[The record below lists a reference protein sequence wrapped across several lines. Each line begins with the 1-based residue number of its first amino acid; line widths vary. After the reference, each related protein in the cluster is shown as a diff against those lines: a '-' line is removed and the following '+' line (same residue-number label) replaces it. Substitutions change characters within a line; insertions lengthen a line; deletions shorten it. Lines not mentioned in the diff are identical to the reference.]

1 MRRII
6 NGLFFL
12 MICIKLDAQL
22 LEKPFIIEYKSG
34 YLALT
39 DSLQVKLLTKPK
51 KYHPLKDYEIIVT
64 GDIAF
69 VNFIESARDKN
80 AKKLG
85 TNFRHDN
92 VYSDFSQQKE
102 YHQIQRHELDNRR
115 LLVERN
121 FPELQFDLYQDSVK
135 ILGYT
140 CYKAMPARNN
150 YFNAMVWYTP
160 QIPYPI
166 YKHGFTG
173 LPGAIL
179 AMESFSHG
187 IRYVSIASSIR
198 PESRIPKKPTKGYPI
213 SGKEYV
219 EMMNKAIPE
228 NVRAAF
234 TNQ

>member
-1 MRRII
+1 
-6 NGLFFL
+6 
-12 MICIKLDAQL
+12 MIFTKLDAQL
-22 LEKPFIIEYKSG
+22 LEKPFVIEYKSG

-39 DSLQVKLLTKPK
+39 DSLQVKLLIKPK

-92 VYSDFSQQKE
+92 VFSDFSLQKE
-102 YHQIQRHELDNRR
+102 YHQIQRHELNNQR

-121 FPELQFDLYQDSVK
+121 FPALQFDLYQDSVK

-150 YFNAMVWYTP
+150 YLNAVVWYTP

-166 YKHGFTG
+166 SKHGFTG

-198 PESRIPKKPTKGYPI
+198 PESRVPKKPTKGYPI
-213 SGKEYV
+213 TGKEYV
-219 EMMNKAIPE
+219 EMLNKVIPE
-228 NVRAAF
+228 SVRASF

>member
-1 MRRII
+1 MRRVIAW
-6 NGLFFL
+6 LFFL
-12 MICIKLDAQL
+12 MICTSVDAQRI
-22 LEKPFIIEYKSG
+22 EKPFVIEYKSG

-39 DSLQVKLLTKPK
+39 DSLQVQLLTMPK

-64 GDIAF
+64 GDVAF
-69 VNFIESARDKN
+69 VNFIESAKDKN

-92 VYSDFSQQKE
+92 IYSDFIQQKE
-102 YHQIQRHELDNRR
+102 YHQIQRHELNNQR

-121 FPELQFDLYQDSVK
+121 FPALQFDMYQDSIK

-140 CYKAMPARNN
+140 CYKAMPAKNN
-150 YFNAMVWYTP
+150 YLNAVVWYTP
-160 QIPYPI
+160 QIPYPVS
-166 YKHGFTG
+166 KHGFTG

-179 AMESFSHG
+179 AIESFSHG

-198 PESRIPKKPTKGYPI
+198 PESRIPTKPTKGYPI

-219 EMMNKAIPE
+219 EMMNKVIPE
-228 NVRAAF
+228 NIRASF
-234 TNQ
+234 INQ

>member
-12 MICIKLDAQL
+12 IICTKLDAQL
-22 LEKPFIIEYKSG
+22 LEKPFVIEYKSG

-39 DSLQVKLLTKPK
+39 DSLQVKLLTMPK

-69 VNFIESARDKN
+69 VNFFESKRDRN
-80 AKKLG
+80 AKKIG
-85 TNFRHDN
+85 ANFRN
-92 VYSDFSQQKE
+92 NNTYTDFNLQKE
-102 YHQIQRHELDNRR
+102 YHQIQRHELNNQR

-121 FPELQFDLYQDSVK
+121 FPALQFDMYQDSIK
-135 ILGYT
+135 ILGYI

-150 YFNAMVWYTP
+150 YSNAVVWYTP

-166 YKHGFTG
+166 SKHGFTG

-179 AMESFSHG
+179 AIESFSHG

-219 EMMNKAIPE
+219 EMMNKLIPE

>member
-121 FPELQFDLYQDSVK
+121 FPELQFDLYQDSIK

-140 CYKAMPARNN
+140 C
-150 YFNAMVWYTP
+150 
-160 QIPYPI
+160 
-166 YKHGFTG
+166 
-173 LPGAIL
+173 
-179 AMESFSHG
+179 
-187 IRYVSIASSIR
+187 
-198 PESRIPKKPTKGYPI
+198 
-213 SGKEYV
+213 
-219 EMMNKAIPE
+219 
-228 NVRAAF
+228 
-234 TNQ
+234 

>member
-39 DSLQVKLLTKPK
+39 DSLQVNLLTKPK
-51 KYHPLKDYEIIVT
+51 KYHPLKDFEIIVT

-69 VNFIESARDKN
+69 VNFFESTRDRN

-85 TNFRHDN
+85 ANFRN
-92 VYSDFSQQKE
+92 NNTYTDFSQQKE
-102 YHQIQRHELDNRR
+102 YHQIQRHELNNQR

-121 FPELQFDLYQDSVK
+121 FPALQFDMYQDSIK

-140 CYKAMPARNN
+140 CYKAMPAKNN
-150 YFNAMVWYTP
+150 YLNAVVWYTP
-160 QIPYPI
+160 QIPYPVS
-166 YKHGFTG
+166 KHGFTG

-179 AMESFSHG
+179 AIESFSHG

-198 PESRIPKKPTKGYPI
+198 PESRIPTKPTKGYPI

-219 EMMNKAIPE
+219 EMMNKVIPE
-228 NVRAAF
+228 NIRASF
-234 TNQ
+234 INQ

>member
-1 MRRII
+1 MRRVIDW
-6 NGLFFL
+6 LFFT
-12 MICIKLDAQL
+12 MICTSLDAQL
-22 LEKPFIIEYKSG
+22 LEKPFVIEYKSG

-39 DSLQVKLLTKPK
+39 DSLQVMLLTKPK
-51 KYHPLKDYEIIVT
+51 KYHPLKDYEIIVR

-69 VNFIESARDKN
+69 VHFFESARDKN

-85 TNFRHDN
+85 ANFRHDN
-92 VYSDFSQQKE
+92 IYSDFNLQKE
-102 YHQIQRHELDNRR
+102 YHQIQRHELGNQR

-121 FPELQFDLYQDSVK
+121 FPALQFDMYKDSIK

-150 YFNAMVWYTP
+150 YLNTVVWYTP

-166 YKHGFTG
+166 SKLGFSG

-179 AMESFSHG
+179 ALESFSHG

-198 PESRIPKKPTKGYPI
+198 PESRIIQKPTKGYPI
-213 SGKEYV
+213 SEKEYV
-219 EMMNKAIPE
+219 EMLNKVIPE
-228 NVRAAF
+228 HVRASF

>member
-1 MRRII
+1 MRCII

-22 LEKPFIIEYKSG
+22 LEKPFVIEYKSG

-150 YFNAMVWYTP
+150 YLNAVVWYTP

-166 YKHGFTG
+166 SKHGFTG

-179 AMESFSHG
+179 AIESFSHG

-219 EMMNKAIPE
+219 EMMNKVIPE